1 MKNAALLLFLL
12 LAFQLKAQYQL
23 DWVNVPHIAN
33 AYEFFPDDALTDE
46 NGNFYLRTYEN
57 ENIQQNPNTQY
68 ITSLVK
74 FASHGALEWKV
85 FLGNGHI
92 PQVNYNKLMVYRN
105 GFIYTVTL
113 ENDSVKLFKI
123 DTAGNTTIVF
133 NQYATNNT
141 SNNNYNLSLTT
152 NTVGRLYIS
161 FQCFCST
168 SPNYIYEIDENDQF
182 LKSVSAPNTLSWC
195 NSDFT
200 QADVVGNIYATYLN
214 PVPGTN
220 LSDVH
225 LIKFS
230 SNGSIAWDT
239 LFSAASNTCSLLQV
253 DSAGNFYAFD
263 SIDLKKFDTNHNL
276 LWTYNTNGKYP
287 LYVKTFNE
295 GTVYLLL
302 QSQFSSSY
310 RLVCLDN
317 TGNEVY
323 NVSTPQ
329 LTFYGAFNFHVI
341 PDKQEVLL
349 SEISA
354 VNNPQG
360 GAQVSRSEV
369 VRIVKYDSA
378 GNQTFFYKDTLYLPV
393 FNDGLTYCRT
403 SVDKNENVFFAYRF
417 TNPQAAFVATLDPIL
432 QQIKLRAWFTAKY
445 CKGCR
450 HSMQGN
456 VALDTVANCINDT
469 LEPPI
474 PGTMLKLNPTGSY
487 AFTNNKGDY
496 RFSESAFGNYSIQVL
511 PPDYLQASCDSQLS
525 FTLSSASPIADN
537 NFVLTPSP
545 VCKGVLYIGASR
557 ARPGFEQQISLYYA
571 NIGSPVWQGDVALT
585 LANGIH
591 YISAIPPADS
601 VAGNTY
607 FWHYSNLALF
617 ETGDIKVTAAVQLPL
632 NAIYTHTA
640 FLTNGC
646 SQGISSLS
654 DTLTDIVTGSYD
666 PNDKIVYPLMVREHN
681 AFTSPFQELTY
692 QINFQNTGTDT
703 AFRIVVRDTIST
715 LLDIETFTMLT
726 ASHSYEVNMLGNR
739 GVEWTFKNILLP
751 DSGTNEPLSHGF
763 IKYRINP
770 RQGIQLGDVVL
781 NQAAIYFDFN
791 DPIFTNE
798 LATEYKRW
806 LSVEE
811 AEEETSYRVY
821 PNPNNGNFILSASVP
836 EEATL
841 TITNMEGKLITQ
853 HLRPAL
859 QKETELNISD
869 LPSGIYFLHISNGK
883 MVATKKV
890 VKF

>member
-1 MKNAALLLFLL
+1 MKNAALLLFLF
-12 LAFQLKAQYQL
+12 LAFQLNAQYTL
-23 DWVNVPHIAN
+23 DWVNVPYIEN
-33 AYEFFPDDALTDE
+33 GKEFFPDDVLADD
-46 NGNFYLRTYEN
+46 NGNFYVRTYTRDGV
-57 ENIQQNPNTQY
+57 QLNPNAQPIINLVK
-68 ITSLVK
+68 ITSKGTL
-74 FASHGALEWKV
+74 AWQV
-85 FLGNGHI
+85 FLGNGYI
-92 PQVNYNKLMVYRN
+92 PQVNYNRLMVFRN
-105 GFIYTVTL
+105 GYVYTVTL
-113 ENDSVKLFKI
+113 EDDSVKLFKV
-123 DTAGNTTIVF
+123 DTTGNASLVF
-133 NQYATNNT
+133 KGFMG
-141 SNNNYNLSLTT
+141 SNVSSANYQLSISQAA
-152 NTVGRLYIS
+152 NHYIYIAC
-161 FQCFCST
+161 QCFSFFN
-168 SPNYIYEIDENDQF
+168 PNNVFEIDEADQYV
-182 LKSVSAPNTLSWC
+182 KQVSLPNLLSWC
-195 NSDFT
+195 DKDYT
-200 QADVVGNIYATYLN
+200 QADAAGNIYCTYLKN
-214 PVPGTN
+214 VPGTS
-220 LSDVH
+220 LLDVH
-225 LIKFS
+225 LVKFAP
-230 SNGSIAWDT
+230 NGAIAWDT
-239 LFSAASNTCSLLQV
+239 LFNASSNTCSLLQV
-253 DSAGNFYAFD
+253 DSSGNFYAFD
-263 SIDLKKFDTNHNL
+263 SIHLSKFDTNRNL
-276 LWTYNTNGKYP
+276 TWSYNTNGKYP
-287 LYVKTFNE
+287 MYLKVTAGGN
-295 GTVYLLL
+295 VYMLL
-302 QSQFSSSY
+302 QSQFGQPYSLV
-310 RLVCLDN
+310 RLN
-317 TGNEVY
+317 ESGNEIY
-323 NVSTPQ
+323 NVPAPH
-329 LTFYGAFNFHVI
+329 LKYYGNFNFHLNES
-341 PDKQEVLL
+341 KGEVVLA
-349 SEISA
+349 EIGA
-354 VNNPQG
+354 VNTQTLT
-360 GAQVSRSEV
+360 AEVSKCETST
-369 VRIVKYDSA
+369 IIKFDSL
-378 GNQTFFYKDTLYLPV
+378 GNKTLHFTDTIFLPV
-393 FNDGLTYCRT
+393 FEDGLTLGR
-403 SVDKNENVFFAYRF
+403 SALDNEGNVFFAYRF
-417 TNPQAAFVATLDPIL
+417 TNPTAAFVSSLDTIL
-432 QQIKLRAWFTAKY
+432 YQMKYRAWFTAKY

-456 VALDTVANCINDT
+456 VALDTIANCVNDT

-487 AFTNNKGDY
+487 AFTNNKGNY
-496 RFSESAFGNYSIQVL
+496 QFSESAFGNYNIQVL

-591 YISAIPPADS
+591 YSSAIPPADS

-617 ETGDIKVTAAVQLPL
+617 ETGDIKVTASVQLPL

-726 ASHSYEVNMLGNR
+726 ASHSYEVNILGNR

-763 IKYRINP
+763 IKYRIKP
-770 RQGIQLGDVVL
+770 KQGIQLGDVVL

-811 AEEETSYRVY
+811 TEEETRYRIY
-821 PNPNNGNFILSASVP
+821 PNPNNGNFVLSASVP
-836 EEATL
+836 EEATV
-841 TITNMEGKLITQ
+841 TITNMDGKVITQ
-853 HLRPAL
+853 HQRPAL
-859 QKETELNISD
+859 QKETELNISY

>member
-1 MKNAALLLFLL
+1 MKNAALLLLLL

-23 DWVNVPHIAN
+23 DWVSVPTVDN
-33 AYEFFPDDALTDE
+33 GREFFPDDAVTDDA
-46 NGNFYLRTYEN
+46 GNFYVRAYDYIAQPTGSTRTHLVK
-57 ENIQQNPNTQY
+57 
-68 ITSLVK
+68 ITSYGQEAWRL
-74 FASHGALEWKV
+74 
-85 FLGNGHI
+85 FLGTGYV
-92 PQVNYNKLMVYRN
+92 PEVNTNKIMLYRA
-105 GFIYTVTL
+105 GYIYTATL

-123 DTAGNTTIVF
+123 DTAGNASVVF
-133 NQYATNNT
+133 KGFMANNV
-141 SNNNYNLSLTT
+141 SGANYDLSISEAANHHIYVACQSHSQIHINN
-152 NTVGRLYIS
+152 V
-161 FQCFCST
+161 F
-168 SPNYIYEIDENDQF
+168 EIDENDVYVKQ
-182 LKSVSAPNTLSWC
+182 VSLPNTLSWC
-195 NSDFT
+195 NHDFI
-200 QADVVGNIYATYLN
+200 QADALGNIYCTYLQTIT
-214 PVPGTN
+214 GTN
-220 LSDVH
+220 LLDVH
-225 LIKFS
+225 LVKFAP
-230 SNGSIAWDT
+230 NGTIAWDT
-239 LFSAASNTCSLLQV
+239 LFNASTGSCSLLQV

-263 SIDLKKFDTNHNL
+263 SVRLHKFDTNRQL
-276 LWTYNTNGKYP
+276 LWSYNTNSNYPTFFKVFNNGDVFILLQGPTANWYRLIRLNTNGTEVFNKPAPNWINYNSLLFHVNEKRETILADFSSLP
-287 LYVKTFNE
+287 LYS
-295 GTVYLLL
+295 VYGVSKKELL
-302 QSQFSSSY
+302 
-310 RLVCLDN
+310 
-317 TGNEVY
+317 
-323 NVSTPQ
+323 
-329 LTFYGAFNFHVI
+329 
-341 PDKQEVLL
+341 
-349 SEISA
+349 
-354 VNNPQG
+354 
-360 GAQVSRSEV
+360 
-369 VRIVKYDSA
+369 RIFKYDTLGTPTLSY
-378 GNQTFFYKDTLYLPV
+378 TDTLFLPV
-393 FNDGLTYCRT
+393 GASGYDLSRMAL
-403 SVDKNENVFFAYRF
+403 DKNENLLFAYKF
-417 TNPQAAFVATLDPIL
+417 INPQARYIPVSDPLIA
-432 QQIKLRAWFTAKY
+432 QMKYGMWFTAKY

-456 VALDTVANCINDT
+456 VALDTIANCVNDT

-496 RFSESAFGNYSIQVL
+496 RFSESAFGNYNIQVL

-525 FTLSSASPIADN
+525 FTLSIASPIADN

-545 VCKGVLYIGASR
+545 VCKGVLYMGASR

-585 LANGIH
+585 LANGIN

-646 SQGISSLS
+646 SQGITSLS

-666 PNDKIVYPLMVREHN
+666 PNDKIVYPLIVREHN

-739 GVEWTFKNILLP
+739 GIEWTFKNILLP

-763 IKYRINP
+763 IKYRIKP
-770 RQGIQLGDVVL
+770 KQGIQLGDVVL

-806 LSVEE
+806 LSVDE
-811 AEEETSYRVY
+811 AEEDTRYRIY
-821 PNPNNGNFILSASVP
+821 PNPNNGHFVLAASAP

-841 TITNMEGKLITQ
+841 TITNIEGKQIKQLL
-853 HLRPAL
+853 HPAS
-859 QKETELNISD
+859 QQETEINIAY

-883 MVATKKV
+883 TVATKKV